1 MTIHPYTD
9 TGWDN
14 LPHAIFTADTD
25 WELTDI
31 DHELEDGEEQ
41 FDAMQDMPDIEPN
54 PLFDD
59 VGITNVCIMSLK
71 L

>member
-1 MTIHPYTD
+1 VAKQCIKTLDGFLIPLNIRSGLPCMTIHPYTD

-31 DHELEDGEEQ
+31 NHELEDGEE
-41 FDAMQDMPDIEPN
+41 
-54 PLFDD
+54 
-59 VGITNVCIMSLK
+59 
-71 L
+71 